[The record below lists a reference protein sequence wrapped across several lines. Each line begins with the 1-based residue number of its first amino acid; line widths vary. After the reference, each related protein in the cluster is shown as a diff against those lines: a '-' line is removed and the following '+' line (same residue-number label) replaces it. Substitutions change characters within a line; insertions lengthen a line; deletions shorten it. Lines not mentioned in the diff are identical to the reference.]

1 MIIAGLISIA
11 VFIYFYIISNRD
23 FVAIILDIILS
34 LIIFTTCSLA
44 VAAIGSVLPE
54 EEYLYQ
60 ETSLPIISLEDN
72 VKQQG
77 NFFLGTGTKDEQLY
91 YYFVLNIEHGF
102 KIENV
107 SAKDTYVRY
116 DSQPRIIIKRAIGF
130 KNWYNYIWAIPLRT
144 QNVIYVP
151 EGTIISNYNIDL
163 Q

>member
-72 VKQQG
+72 MKQQG
-77 NFFLGTGTKDEQLY
+77 NFFLGTGTADEQLY
-91 YYFVLNIEHGF
+91 YYFVLNTEHGF
-102 KIENV
+102 KVENV
-107 SAKDTYVRY
+107 SAKDTYIRY

-130 KNWYNYIWAIPLRT
+130 KNWYNYIWAIPIKT

-151 EGTIISNYNIDL
+151 EGTIINNYNIDL